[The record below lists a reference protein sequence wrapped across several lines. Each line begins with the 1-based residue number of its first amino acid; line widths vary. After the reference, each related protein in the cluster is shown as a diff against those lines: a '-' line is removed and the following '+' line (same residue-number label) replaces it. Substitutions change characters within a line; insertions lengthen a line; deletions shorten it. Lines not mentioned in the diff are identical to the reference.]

1 VSIVDHPSKNLVL
14 AIDQFPCKLAWI
26 QNLRPDV
33 KSISAIDLRLRY
45 ALDWLAKERRQMVAE
60 PLIRTFE
67 SPEDEATGSVLRR
80 LRSVL
85 PGGLQRHLRT
95 AREMDRELRE
105 ARRTHPVHPGDT
117 GASLPTAV
125 PALDRLLDG
134 GLPRGQLVELVGSR
148 TSGRFSTVLAVLA
161 AATGTGEAA
170 ALVDLGDALDP
181 ALARDLGVDLQRLLW
196 LRPTNLKHA
205 LAAAE
210 MVLASGFPLVAVD
223 LGAPPV
229 RGGRGL
235 EAAWLRIARAA
246 KAHNAALLVSSPYR
260 VSGTAAG
267 VVLKAERARAAWE
280 GEGRSVR
287 LLSGAASRLQI
298 EKHRGHLPGQSE
310 EMRWRLT
317 PFPHGLIP
325 SPHPPAPSPVPGEGE
340 AARSAPRSREG
351 LLPPRPG
358 RGTREDRERGVRG
371 GEGLLAAVAGG

>member
-1 VSIVDHPSKNLVL
+1 
-14 AIDQFPCKLAWI
+14 
-26 QNLRPDV
+26 
-33 KSISAIDLRLRY
+33 
-45 ALDWLAKERRQMVAE
+45 MVAE

-67 SPEDEATGSVLRR
+67 SPEDEAAGSVLRR

-85 PGGLQRHLRT
+85 PGGLQRHLRS

-105 ARRTHPVHPGDT
+105 ARRQPHQGDT
-117 GASLPTAV
+117 GSSLPTAV

-161 AATGTGEAA
+161 AATGIGEAA

-181 ALARDLGVDLQRLLW
+181 ALARELGVDLQRLLW

-298 EKHRGHLPGQSE
+298 EKHRGRLPGQSE
-310 EMRWRLT
+310 ELRWALT
-317 PFPHGLIP
+317 PLAREGNLRSKRTGGVP
-325 SPHPPAPSPVPGEGE
+325 SPPGTGGEGQGEGE
-340 AARSAPRSREG
+340 W
-351 LLPPRPG
+351 
-358 RGTREDRERGVRG
+358 DQ
-371 GEGLLAAVAGG
+371 AAVAGG